1 MTKKVERV
9 DVGEAARRVVSVV
22 FGLSQSFSAYGAE
35 ERTVKCTTH
44 LIFLLSIAD
53 GSESQS
59 DKWTEGIAIRAL
71 VGEPDIRTRLAN
83 VQIEG
88 LSSKSPPNGFPIS
101 LCWLFGCLVRIYTCR
116 QKQGY
121 YIIFPLMSTEQ
132 EPSSSPWTVRS
143 NDSEVR
149 LHFSFF

>member
-1 MTKKVERV
+1 MKKKVERV

-22 FGLSQSFSAYGAE
+22 LGLSQSYSAYVAG
-35 ERTVKCTTH
+35 ERMVKRTKQW
-44 LIFLLSIAD
+44 IFLLSIAD

-71 VGEPDIRTRLAN
+71 VGEPDIRTRLAS

-101 LCWLFGCLVRIYTCR
+101 LCWLFGCLVRISTCQ

-121 YIIFPLMSTEQ
+121 YHFPPDVYRAGTLLFSLDYTFQ
-132 EPSSSPWTVRS
+132 
-143 NDSEVR
+143 R
-149 LHFSFF
+149 LQGEDTYF

>member
-35 ERTVKCTTH
+35 ERTVKCTKH

-59 DKWTEGIAIRAL
+59 DKWAEGIANRAL
-71 VGEPDIRTRLAN
+71 DGEPDNRTTLAN
-83 VQIEG
+83 VQIKG
-88 LSSKSPPNGFPIS
+88 LSSKSSPSGFPTS
-101 LCWLFGCLVRIYTCR
+101 LCWLFGCLVRISTC
-116 QKQGY
+116 QQ
-121 YIIFPLMSTEQ
+121 
-132 EPSSSPWTVRS
+132 
-143 NDSEVR
+143 
-149 LHFSFF
+149 